1 MIVERYPT
9 RTTPSRETEY
19 TPRTLTGTKSAVN
32 DGPEEKIFV
41 KNGFEVVA
49 IDDFD
54 SRMRMWLISNAAS
67 ALMSIMIDKDEGAER
82 DLLFLW

>member
-1 MIVERYPT
+1 M
-9 RTTPSRETEY
+9 
-19 TPRTLTGTKSAVN
+19 
-32 DGPEEKIFV
+32 

-49 IDDFD
+49 MDDFN

-82 DLLFLW
+82 DLLFLLR